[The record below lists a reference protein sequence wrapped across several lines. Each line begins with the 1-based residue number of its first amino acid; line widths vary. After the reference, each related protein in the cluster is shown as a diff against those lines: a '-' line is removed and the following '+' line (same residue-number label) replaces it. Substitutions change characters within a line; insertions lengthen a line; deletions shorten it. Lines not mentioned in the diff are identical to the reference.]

1 MKKPTR
7 NGLTF
12 SQSCLAGHPES
23 IAHPDL
29 FKSAFDADDRP
40 ERELGWTYNPSAPAT
55 EKDLNK
61 FSRSMSAFLDE
72 VEKEE
77 QR

>member
-1 MKKPTR
+1 MA
-7 NGLTF
+7 F
-12 SQSCLAGHPES
+12 SQSCLAGRPES
-23 IAHPDL
+23 IAHPES

-40 ERELGWTYNPSAPAT
+40 ERALGWIYNPSAPAT

-77 QR
+77 PR